1 MSQFPNTKGQKTM
14 AESDPVVLPSDQ
26 TISVNSNGAYLST
39 ELTSLSILSTLQ
51 QQSDYEAKLV
61 VDNLDVTYLEVRI
74 WNSSTGAFNPPTY
87 YLPNSNTPSTPT
99 PPLSYINPNTFLSL
113 IVSNT
118 TDINLEDTQKLVLT
132 AVTNTQTIL
141 TNINNKLVSGT
152 DIGDVTINNTGGG
165 SAVNIQDGGNVISID
180 DAGGSLTVDG
190 TVSLSTA
197 TLNALESITVQNG
210 AGASA
215 VNIQDGGNSITV
227 DGTVTANA
235 GTGNFNVIQA
245 TASNLNATIGNGAGA
260 SAVNIQ
266 DGGNSITVDGTVT
279 ISNQSILTNNP
290 MLGDAFGRLR
300 VSSPL
305 TLFDSSHRYKD
316 NGLWATSTASG
327 GAAVFSANEGL
338 VNLNVNT
345 TSGSQVLRET
355 FKVISYQPGKSLLIY
370 NTFVMAPAQTNL
382 RQRVGYFGAD
392 NGLYLQLNNSTLSF
406 VKRSLVTGVIDESVV
421 NQSAWNVDKMDG
433 TGPSGLVLDITKAQ
447 ILFMDI
453 EWLGEG
459 TVRLGFII
467 DGQYYIC
474 HKFHHANLITSTYIT
489 TASLPLRYEITNT
502 GVTAVP
508 STLKQVCSTALSEGG
523 YELRGAQQAVGT
535 PITTPKTFAVAGTY
549 YPMVGIRT
557 KATALDAI
565 VITTA
570 VSLLGLGNGK
580 NYAWRVVNGAT
591 IVGGAWVSASAD
603 SSVEYNVTGGS
614 VSGGRILAQGYI
626 HLSSQSSP
634 SINILKE
641 ALFASQLER
650 NTFTGTALE
659 IVIEMAIDTTGGTL
673 GAYASIDWEEVSR

>member
-26 TISVNSNGAYLST
+26 IISVNSNGAYLAT
-39 ELTSLSILSTLQ
+39 ELTSLSILSAVQ
-51 QQSDYEAKLV
+51 QQSDYETKLV
-61 VDNLDVTYLEVRI
+61 VDNLDVTYLEVRV

-87 YLPNSNTPSTPT
+87 YLPNSNAPSIPT

-141 TNINNKLVSGT
+141 TNINNKLVNGT

-165 SAVNIQDGGNVISID
+165 SAVNIQDGGNSI
-180 DAGGSLTVDG
+180 TVDANNLDIRDLVFA
-190 TVSLSTA
+190 TDKVDVSNSTIA
-197 TLNALESITVQNG
+197 LDVTTLTALENITVQNG
-210 AGASA
+210 AGSSA

-227 DGTVTANA
+227 DGTVT
-235 GTGNFNVIQA
+235 V
-245 TASNLNATIGNGAGA
+245 
-260 SAVNIQ
+260 
-266 DGGNSITVDGTVT
+266 
-279 ISNQSILTNNP
+279 SNQSILTNNP

-300 VSSPL
+300 VSNPL

-406 VKRSLVTGVIDESVV
+406 VKRSLVTGVIDESVI

-467 DGQYYIC
+467 NGQYYIC

-502 GVTAVP
+502 GVTAIP

-523 YELRGAQQAVGT
+523 YELRGTQLAVGT

-557 KATALDAI
+557 KATTLDAI

-570 VSLLGLGNGK
+570 VSLLGIGNGK
-580 NYAWRVVNGAT
+580 NYAWRVVNGAIIT
-591 IVGGAWVSASAD
+591 
-603 SSVEYNVTGGS
+603 
-614 VSGGRILAQGYI
+614 
-626 HLSSQSSP
+626 
-634 SINILKE
+634 
-641 ALFASQLER
+641 
-650 NTFTGTALE
+650 
-659 IVIEMAIDTTGGTL
+659 
-673 GAYASIDWEEVSR
+673 